1 MHRARAQRS
10 SVTHTEAKKVNPD
23 TVRGYNRGVSSIMFL
38 STNAQAASSHDQPYP
53 VESKF
58 KFGAKY
64 SSHHHN
70 NGARERAYLSFPLSG
85 THTLSLFPT
94 LPPTAAPPLG
104 LEWVKNFSRG
114 SEKWHLF
121 SRIYDTAF
129 SSAVLF
135 STKLLACT
143 SPITL
148 IIHSSFLPHCFIIKG
163 LCCLTRKCRI

>member
-1 MHRARAQRS
+1 MCTERARSAAQSLMRRRRKS
-10 SVTHTEAKKVNPD
+10 TQTPLEVTTEASPVLCFCRQIHKLYLAHV
-23 TVRGYNRGVSSIMFL
+23 
-38 STNAQAASSHDQPYP
+38 SHDQPYP

-70 NGARERAYLSFPLSG
+70 NGARESIP
-85 THTLSLFPT
+85 
-94 LPPTAAPPLG
+94 LPPSLRHSHSFSLSPPLG

-129 SSAVLF
+129 SSAVMF
-135 STKLLACT
+135 STTNPLPQSLPST
-143 SPITL
+143 SP
-148 IIHSSFLPHCFIIKG
+148 
-163 LCCLTRKCRI
+163 